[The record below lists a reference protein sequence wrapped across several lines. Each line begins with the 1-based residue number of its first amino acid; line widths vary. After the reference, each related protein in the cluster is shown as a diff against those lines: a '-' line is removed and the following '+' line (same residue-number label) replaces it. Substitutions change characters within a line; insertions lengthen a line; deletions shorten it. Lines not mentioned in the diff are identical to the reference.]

1 MLVAAGK
8 GKTAVF
14 DEKTY
19 GCPGG
24 GVGLC
29 FGDAFTKNNHPT
41 EYLLSTGKKELAE
54 KQGVSKHLAAGE
66 RFYAAPELAKKW
78 KESFP
83 YTHTTKKYVVFKPLN
98 ATSEDEYPDLIQMF
112 ANPDQ
117 LSALVILSGFYRGEA
132 LNVLAPFAATCQTI
146 ALAYQQITEKP
157 PKAIMGWFD
166 ISNRHMISKELLS
179 FTVPFKMYMEIED
192 GIEKGCLTT
201 EAWEK
206 IKKRFDNEQNIK

>member
-1 MLVAAGK
+1 MLIAAGK

-24 GVGLC
+24 GAGLC
-29 FGDAFTKNNHPT
+29 FGDAFTKNSHPT
-41 EYLLSTGKKELAE
+41 EYLLSTGNKELAG
-54 KQGVSKHLAAGE
+54 KPGVSKHIATGE
-66 RFYAAPELAKKW
+66 RFYATPELVKKW
-78 KESFP
+78 KAAFP
-83 YTHTTKKYVVFKPLN
+83 YTQTTKKYVVFKPL
-98 ATSEDEYPDLIQMF
+98 SIVPEDESPDLIQLF

-117 LSALVILSGFYRGEA
+117 LSALVIMSGFYRGEA
-132 LNVLAPFAATCQTI
+132 LNVLAPFVATCQTI
-146 ALAYQQITEKP
+146 ALAYQQITEKT

-166 ISNRHMISKELLS
+166 ISNRHMISRELLS

-192 GIEKGCLTT
+192 GVEQGCLTA

-206 IKKRFDNEQNIK
+206 IEKRFDI